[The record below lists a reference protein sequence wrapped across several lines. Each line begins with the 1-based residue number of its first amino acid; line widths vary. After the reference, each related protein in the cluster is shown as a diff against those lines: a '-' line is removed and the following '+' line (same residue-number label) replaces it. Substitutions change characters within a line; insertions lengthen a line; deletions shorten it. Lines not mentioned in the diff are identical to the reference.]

1 MSNGLFEVLASQDA
15 AEQERLGRGRA
26 TIAVQTRAKQR
37 FETYVSKA
45 TTPEERAARIEV
57 VSGDLDKIAE
67 EVIAEH
73 GFLTLDEARAAGREA
88 LGGGHPAGCT
98 CGFCKNKGNLPG
110 AKKDDD
116 GDDDDEP
123 MEKDASTKT
132 AKTCPECE
140 KAEMREDD
148 HVYICPNCDYETSEP
163 DDDDERTSKT
173 AKIDIKQASASA
185 SEFPWEHVAADVET
199 GDTYAQERV
208 DLLANKTDG
217 LGGPSPKIDKGK
229 SGDETGWNLEPID
242 VPSERHPT
250 EQQSATDR
258 ADYTSEAF
266 DPSSPVRD
274 RVDADTPMQ
283 PEHNVADKTET
294 WTGTEGQASPVTS
307 AVLSKW
313 TVLP

>member
-116 GDDDDEP
+116 GDEDDEP
-123 MEKDASTKT
+123 MEKDA
-132 AKTCPECE
+132 AAECDDCE
-140 KAEMREDD
+140 ACKDGCTGHEEERRKREDAE
-148 HVYICPNCDYETSEP
+148 YEAAESRNLGP
-163 DDDDERTSKT
+163 TSKV
-173 AKIDIKQASASA
+173 DIKQASASA
-185 SEFPWEHVAADVET
+185 SEFPWEHVAAGVEVET
-199 GDTYAQERV
+199 GDTYAQDRV
-208 DLLANKTDG
+208 DLPSNKTDG

-258 ADYTSEAF
+258 ADYTSEDF

>member
-1 MSNGLFEVLASQDA
+1 MSNGLFEVLASQDT
-15 AEQERLGRGRA
+15 AEQERLARGRA

-37 FETYVSKA
+37 FETFVSKA
-45 TTPEERAARIEV
+45 KTPEEREARIEV
-57 VSGDLDKIAE
+57 ISGDLDKIAE

-73 GFLTLDEARAAGREA
+73 GFITLDEARALGREA
-88 LGGGHPAGCT
+88 LGGGHPAGCD
-98 CGFCKNKGNLPG
+98 CGFCKNKGKLPG
-110 AKKDDD
+110 AKTDDDDD
-116 GDDDDEP
+116 GDEDDEP
-123 MEKDASTKT
+123 MEDKESSAKADCDHCEECKDECTGHEDMKT
-132 AKTCPECE
+132 
-140 KAEMREDD
+140 
-148 HVYICPNCDYETSEP
+148 S
-163 DDDDERTSKT
+163 
-173 AKIDIKQASASA
+173 KIDIKQVSASA

-208 DLLANKTDG
+208 DVAT
-217 LGGPSPKIDKGK
+217 GPDASPKIDKGK
-229 SGDETGWNLEPID
+229 SGDETGWNLKPIE
-242 VPSERHPT
+242 VPSERHPS
-250 EQQSATDR
+250 EQQSPTDR
-258 ADYTSEAF
+258 ADYNSEDF

>member
-1 MSNGLFEVLASQDA
+1 MSNGLFEETNVSLFSVLASQDA
-15 AEQERLGRGRA
+15 AEQERIARGRA

-37 FETYVSKA
+37 FETFVSKA
-45 TTPEERAARIEV
+45 TTPEEREARIEV
-57 VSGDLDKIAE
+57 IASDLDKIAE

-110 AKKDDD
+110 AEKDDD
-116 GDDDDEP
+116 GDEDDEP
-123 MEKDASTKT
+123 MEDKESSIKT
-132 AKTCPECE
+132 ACDDCEDCKEECTGHEDMKT
-140 KAEMREDD
+140 
-148 HVYICPNCDYETSEP
+148 S
-163 DDDDERTSKT
+163 
-173 AKIDIKQASASA
+173 KIDIKQASASA
-185 SEFPWEHVAADVET
+185 AEFPWEHVAADVET

-208 DLLANKTDG
+208 DVAT
-217 LGGPSPKIDKGK
+217 GPDASPKIDKGK
-229 SGDETGWNLEPID
+229 SGDETGWNLKPIE
-242 VPSERHPT
+242 VPSERHPA

-258 ADYTSEAF
+258 ADYNSEDF

-274 RVDADTPMQ
+274 RVDADAPMQ